1 MIDIL
6 LATYNGEKFLENQL
20 LSIIS
25 QNFKDWRLV
34 VHDDGSSDNTI
45 AILRKYQSLDSRIS
59 IIEDGV
65 VCESAAKNFLHLLS
79 YVTSE
84 YIIFCDQDDIWFESK
99 LQVLFDLIK
108 NESGPAAAYCNA
120 YAYNGINITKNK
132 ITLYERDSLENSLFL
147 NGGIQ
152 GCSLMFNRALL
163 DEVIDFPDDIFMH
176 DHFIT
181 MAAVSFGKVIYSDHS
196 LMLYRQHANNVTGN
210 VPITTLDRIRSFIKK
225 DVPIIDRHHYEANKS
240 FYIKYRQKLT
250 PNQDIIFKA
259 YLRFPDM
266 NFMRK
271 IFTIIRYNFRI
282 GDHKA
287 FLLLKIFFKR
297 AI

>member
-6 LATYNGEKFLENQL
+6 LATYNGESFLENQL

-25 QNFKDWRLV
+25 QNFKGWRLLA
-34 VHDDGSSDNTI
+34 HDDGSSDETL
-45 AILRKYQSLDSRIS
+45 AILKRYQSLDSRIY

-65 VCESAAKNFLHLLS
+65 VCQSAAKNFLHLLS
-79 YVTSE
+79 YATAE

-108 NESGPAAAYCNA
+108 YETKPAAAYCNA

-163 DEVIDFPDDIFMH
+163 NEVIDFPKDIFMH

-181 MAAVSFGKVIYSDHS
+181 MAAVSFGKVIYTDHS

-210 VPITTLDRIRSFIKK
+210 VPISFLDRVRSFLKRSS
-225 DVPIIDRHHYEANKS
+225 PILDRGHYEANRS
-240 FYIKYRQKLT
+240 FYQQFKQKFTRRQVSLFEAYIKFPEMSFVEKIV
-250 PNQDIIFKA
+250 NIFK
-259 YLRFPDM
+259 
-266 NFMRK
+266 
-271 IFTIIRYNFRI
+271 YNFRI
-282 GDHKA
+282 GDSKI
-287 FLLLKIFFKR
+287 FLLLKLIFKR
-297 AI
+297 TI